1 MKKILIYSCGI
12 VLFASLLGVCG
23 AGETAKNKPATKS
36 PAASTR
42 AEKTWAVTETRVLTG
57 SYLKST
63 YKRTGQLTDGHSQV
77 AVLDQQAIATSG
89 AADLQELLIRRG
101 LRR

>member
-1 MKKILIYSCGI
+1 MKKILIYSCATA
-12 VLFASLLGVCG
+12 LFAALLGVCG
-23 AGETAKNKPATKS
+23 AGETGKNKPASK
-36 PAASTR
+36 PRAASTR
-42 AEKTWAVTETRVLTG
+42 AEKTGAVTETRVLTG

-77 AVLDQQAIATSG
+77 AVLDQQAIEASG